1 MASGGSPGSS
11 GGTGGAAPSGP
22 ITGSPARS
30 SGEPPI
36 ARAAR
41 RPLGHEP
48 RRRSATPA
56 RMTTPPTTWAGRIAS
71 PRKIAA
77 IATARAGTR
86 NWRAVTRVGPSSFTP
101 WNTMTLANPAASVP
115 E

>member
-1 MASGGSPGSS
+1 MASGSSPGSS

-22 ITGSPARS
+22 VTARM
-30 SGEPPI
+30 GAPI

-71 PRKIAA
+71 PRKMAA